1 VSLVAATGR
10 SRPRARLTG
19 VGTYLPERVLTNA
32 ELEEMVD
39 TSDEWIMSRTG
50 IRQRHIAADDLATTD
65 LAAEAVNDLLSR
77 TGTDPASVDLLIVA
91 TTTPDYV
98 FPPCAPMVGTTC
110 GMDHVAAYDTNAVC
124 SGFMY
129 GIAQATGMI
138 ESGIARRAVVVGAE
152 TLSRIIDWNDRATC
166 VLFADGAGAVMLEAD
181 DGEQGSG
188 VMGVELG
195 SDGSS
200 PADLWVP
207 AGGTR
212 TPRTDATPHA
222 DTCIQMNGR
231 EVFRFATRI
240 LVESSQRLLDE
251 AGMTMDDVD
260 LLVAHQAN
268 ERILDHASERMGIAR
283 EKVVMN
289 LDRVGNTSSA
299 SIPLA
304 MADARDR
311 GLLEEGAVV
320 LMVGFGAG
328 LTWGSVLVRWEPR
341 A

>member
-1 VSLVAATGR
+1 MAGADR
-10 SRPRARLTG
+10 ARPRARLTG
-19 VGTYLPERVLTNA
+19 VGGYVPERVLTNA

-39 TSDEWIMSRTG
+39 TSDEWIVSRTG
-50 IRQRHIAADDLATTD
+50 IRERRIAAPDQATTD
-65 LAAEAVNDLLSR
+65 LAAEAVRDLLRR
-77 TGTDPASVDLLIVA
+77 TGTDAGDVDLLIIA

-98 FPPCAPMVGTTC
+98 FPPCAPLVATMT
-110 GMDHVAAYDTNAVC
+110 GMDCPAAFDTNAVC

-138 ESGIARRAVVVGAE
+138 ESGMARCAVVVGAE
-152 TLSRIIDWNDRATC
+152 TLSRIIDWDDRATC

-181 DGEQGSG
+181 DGAPGTG
-188 VMGVELG
+188 VLGVELG
-195 SDGSS
+195 SDGTGRS
-200 PADLWVP
+200 DLCVP
-207 AGGTR
+207 AGGSR
-212 TPRTDATPHA
+212 TPITDDTPYA
-222 DTCIQMNGR
+222 DTRIQMNGR

-240 LVESSQRLLDE
+240 LVESPQRLLDA
-251 AGMTMDDVD
+251 AGLAMGDVD

-268 ERILDHASERMGIAR
+268 ERILDHASERMGIPR

-304 MADARDR
+304 LVDALDQ
-311 GLLEEGAVV
+311 GVLEEGAMVM
-320 LMVGFGAG
+320 MVGFGAG

>member
-1 VSLVAATGR
+1 MSLVAATGR
-10 SRPRARLTG
+10 TRPRARLTG
-19 VGTYLPERVLTNA
+19 VGTYVPERVLTNA

-39 TSDEWIMSRTG
+39 TSDEWIVSRTG
-50 IRQRHIAADDLATTD
+50 IRQRHIAADDQATTD
-65 LAAEAVNDLLSR
+65 LAAEAVNDLLERSA
-77 TGTDPASVDLLIVA
+77 TAPDQVDLLIVA
-91 TTTPDYV
+91 TSTPDYV
-98 FPPCAPMVGTTC
+98 FPPCAPMVGTMT

-124 SGFMY
+124 TGFMY

-138 ESGIARRAVVVGAE
+138 ESGIATRAVVVGAE
-152 TLSRIIDWNDRATC
+152 TLSRIIDWDDRATC
-166 VLFADGAGAVMLEAD
+166 VLFADGAGAVLLEAD
-181 DGEQGSG
+181 DGAQGSG

-207 AGGTR
+207 AGGARSPR
-212 TPRTDATPHA
+212 TPDTPRA

-240 LVESSQRLLDE
+240 LVESTQRLLAE
-251 AGMTMDDVD
+251 AGVSMDDVD

-283 EKVVMN
+283 QKVVMN

-304 MADARDR
+304 LADARDR
-311 GLLEEGAVV
+311 GMLDDGAVV

-328 LTWGSVLVRWEPR
+328 LTWGSVLARWEPR

>member
-1 VSLVAATGR
+1 MAAG
-10 SRPRARLTG
+10 SRARRRARLTG
-19 VGTYLPERVLTNA
+19 VGGYVPQNVMTNA
-32 ELEEMVD
+32 DLEAMVD
-39 TSDEWIMSRTG
+39 TTDEWIVTRTD
-50 IRQRHIAADDLATTD
+50 IRERRIAAEDQATTD
-65 LAAEAVNDLLSR
+65 LAVEAVRDLLRR
-77 TGTDPASVDLLIVA
+77 TGVDAADVDLLIVA

-98 FPPCAPMVGTTC
+98 YPPCAPMVGTMT
-110 GMDHVAAYDTNAVC
+110 GMQTVAAYDTNAVC

-129 GIAQATGMI
+129 GIAQATGMV
-138 ESGIARRAVVVGAE
+138 ESGIAKRAVVVGAE
-152 TLSRIIDWNDRATC
+152 TLSRVMNWEDRATC
-166 VLFADGAGAVMLEAD
+166 VLFADGAGAVMIEAD
-181 DGEQGSG
+181 DGEPGSG
-188 VMGVELG
+188 VVGFELG
-195 SDGSS
+195 SDGTGF
-200 PADLWVP
+200 ADLWIP

-212 TPRTDATPHA
+212 SPRTDDTPHA

-251 AGMTMDDVD
+251 AGLTIDDVD

-289 LDRVGNTSSA
+289 LDRLGNTSSA

-304 MADARDR
+304 LAEAVDTGMVK
-311 GLLEEGAVV
+311 EGALVM
-320 LMVGFGAG
+320 MVGFGAG

>member
-1 VSLVAATGR
+1 M
-10 SRPRARLTG
+10 PQ
-19 VGTYLPERVLTNA
+19 RVMTNA

-39 TSDEWIMSRTG
+39 TSDEWIVSRTG
-50 IRQRHIAADDLATTD
+50 IRERRIAADDQATTD
-65 LAAEAVNDLLSR
+65 LAAEAVRDLLRR
-77 TGTDPASVDLLIVA
+77 TGTDASDVDLLIVA
-91 TTTPDYV
+91 TTTPDYP
-98 FPPCAPMVGTTC
+98 FPPCAPIVGTMT

-129 GIAQATGMI
+129 GIAQATGMV

-152 TLSRIIDWNDRATC
+152 TLSRIIDWDDRATC

-181 DGEQGSG
+181 EGEQGSG

-200 PADLWVP
+200 PSDLWVP

-212 TPRTDATPHA
+212 TPRTDDTPRA
-222 DTCIQMNGR
+222 ESCIQMNGR

-240 LVESSQRLLDE
+240 LVESSNRLLTE
-251 AGMTMDDVD
+251 AGMTIDDVD
-260 LLVAHQAN
+260 LMVAHQAN

-304 MADARDR
+304 LADARDR
-311 GLLEEGAVV
+311 GMLEDGAVL

-341 A
+341 S

>member
-1 VSLVAATGR
+1 MSLVAATGR
-10 SRPRARLTG
+10 TRPRARLTG
-19 VGTYLPERVLTNA
+19 VGTYVPERVLTNA
-32 ELEEMVD
+32 ELEEMVE
-39 TSDEWIMSRTG
+39 TSDEWIVSRTG
-50 IRQRHIAADDLATTD
+50 IRERHIAADDQATTD
-65 LAAEAVNDLLSR
+65 LAAEAVLDLLER
-77 TGTDPASVDLLIVA
+77 TGTDPVDVDLLVVA

-98 FPPCAPMVGTTC
+98 FPPCAPLVGTKA
-110 GMDHVAAYDTNAVC
+110 GMDFVAAYDTNAVC

-152 TLSRIIDWNDRATC
+152 TLSRIIDWDDRATC

-181 DGEQGSG
+181 GGEQGSG

-200 PADLWVP
+200 PSDLWVP

-212 TPRTDATPHA
+212 TPRTDSTPRP

-251 AGMTMDDVD
+251 AGLTMDDVD

-268 ERILDHASERMGIAR
+268 ERILDHASERMGIPR

-304 MADARDR
+304 LADARDQ
-311 GLLEEGAVV
+311 GMLEEGALVM
-320 LMVGFGAG
+320 MVGFGAG

>member
-1 VSLVAATGR
+1 MAAG
-10 SRPRARLTG
+10 SRARRRARLTG
-19 VGTYLPERVLTNA
+19 VGGYVPQNVMTNA
-32 ELEEMVD
+32 DLEAMVD
-39 TSDEWIMSRTG
+39 TTDEWIVTRTG
-50 IRQRHIAADDLATTD
+50 IRERRIAAEDQATTD
-65 LAAEAVNDLLSR
+65 LAVEAVRDLLRR
-77 TGTDPASVDLLIVA
+77 TGVDAADVDLLIVA

-98 FPPCAPMVGTTC
+98 FPPCAPMVGTMT
-110 GMDHVAAYDTNAVC
+110 GMQTVAAYDTNAVC

-129 GIAQATGMI
+129 GIAQATGMV
-138 ESGIARRAVVVGAE
+138 ESGIAKRAVVVGAE
-152 TLSRIIDWNDRATC
+152 TLSRVMNWEDRATC
-166 VLFADGAGAVMLEAD
+166 VLFADGAGAVMIEAD
-181 DGEQGSG
+181 DGEPGSG
-188 VMGVELG
+188 VVGFELG
-195 SDGSS
+195 SDGTGF
-200 PADLWVP
+200 ADLWIP

-212 TPRTDATPHA
+212 TPRTGDTPRE
-222 DTCIQMNGR
+222 DICIQMNGR

-251 AGMTMDDVD
+251 AGLTIDDVD

-289 LDRVGNTSSA
+289 LDRLGNTSSA

-304 MADARDR
+304 LAEAVDTGMVK
-311 GLLEEGAVV
+311 EGALVM
-320 LMVGFGAG
+320 MVGFGAG

>member
-1 VSLVAATGR
+1 MAAPGR
-10 SRPRARLTG
+10 ARPRARLTG
-19 VGTYLPERVLTNA
+19 VGAYVPERVLTNA

-39 TSDEWIMSRTG
+39 TSDEWIVSRTG
-50 IRQRHIAADDLATTD
+50 IRERHIAAPEQATTD
-65 LAAEAVNDLLSR
+65 LAAAAVRDLLSR
-77 TGTDPASVDLLIVA
+77 TGTDAADIDLLIVA

-98 FPPCAPMVGTTC
+98 FPPCAPLVATMT
-110 GMDHVAAYDTNAVC
+110 GMDCPAAFDTNAVC

-129 GIAQATGMI
+129 GIAQATGMV

-152 TLSRIIDWNDRATC
+152 TLSRIIDWDDRATC
-166 VLFADGAGAVMLEAD
+166 VLFADGAGAVMIEAD
-181 DGEQGSG
+181 DGAPGSG
-188 VMGVELG
+188 VIGVELG
-195 SDGSS
+195 SDGTGRS
-200 PADLWVP
+200 DLCVP
-207 AGGTR
+207 AGGSR
-212 TPRTDATPHA
+212 APITDDTAYA
-222 DTCIQMNGR
+222 DTRIQMNGR

-240 LVESSQRLLDE
+240 LVESSSRLLDE
-251 AGMTMDDVD
+251 AGYTVDDID

-268 ERILDHASERMGIAR
+268 ERILDHASERMGIPR

-304 MADARDR
+304 LADALDS
-311 GLLEEGAVV
+311 GQLKEGSLVM
-320 LMVGFGAG
+320 MVGFGAG

>member
-1 VSLVAATGR
+1 MAGGSRA
-10 SRPRARLTG
+10 RPRARLTG
-19 VGTYLPERVLTNA
+19 VGGYVPERVLTNA

-39 TSDEWIMSRTG
+39 TSDEWIISRTG
-50 IRQRHIAADDLATTD
+50 IRERHIAADDQATTD
-65 LAAEAVNDLLSR
+65 LAAEAVRDLLRR
-77 TGTDPASVDLLIVA
+77 TGTDPSEIDLLVVA

-98 FPPCAPMVGTTC
+98 FPPCAPLVGTMT
-110 GMDHVAAYDTNAVC
+110 GMDSVAAYDTNAVC
-124 SGFMY
+124 TGLMY
-129 GIAQATGMI
+129 GMAQATGMV
-138 ESGIARRAVVVGAE
+138 ESGIARKAVVVGAE
-152 TLSRIIDWNDRATC
+152 TLSRIIDWEDRATC
-166 VLFADGAGAVMLEAD
+166 VLFADGAGAVLIEAD
-181 DGEQGSG
+181 DGEPGTG
-188 VMGVELG
+188 VVGVELG
-195 SDGSS
+195 SDGSGRN
-200 PADLWVP
+200 DLWVP

-212 TPRTDATPHA
+212 TPVTDDTPRA
-222 DTCIQMNGR
+222 DGCIQMNGR

-251 AGMTMDDVD
+251 AGLTIDDVD

-268 ERILDHASERMGIAR
+268 ERILEHASERMGIPR

-304 MADARDR
+304 MVDALDT
-311 GLLEEGAVV
+311 GQLTPGDLVM
-320 LMVGFGAG
+320 MVGFGAG

>member
-1 VSLVAATGR
+1 MAAG
-10 SRPRARLTG
+10 SRARRRARLTG
-19 VGTYLPERVLTNA
+19 VGGYVPQNVMTNA
-32 ELEEMVD
+32 DLEAMVD
-39 TSDEWIMSRTG
+39 TTDEWIVTRTG
-50 IRQRHIAADDLATTD
+50 IRERRIAAEDQATTD
-65 LAAEAVNDLLSR
+65 LAAEAVRDLLRR
-77 TGTDPASVDLLIVA
+77 TGVDAADVDLLIVA

-98 FPPCAPMVGTTC
+98 FPPCAPMVGTMT
-110 GMDHVAAYDTNAVC
+110 GMQTVAAYDTNAVC

-129 GIAQATGMI
+129 GIAQATGMV
-138 ESGIARRAVVVGAE
+138 ESGIATRAVVVGAE
-152 TLSRIIDWNDRATC
+152 TLSRVMNWEDRATC
-166 VLFADGAGAVMLEAD
+166 VLFADGAGAVMIEAD
-181 DGEQGSG
+181 DGEPGSG
-188 VMGVELG
+188 VVGFELG
-195 SDGSS
+195 SDGTGF
-200 PADLWVP
+200 ADLWIP

-212 TPRTDATPHA
+212 TPRNGDIPRE

-251 AGMTMDDVD
+251 AGLSIDDVD

-289 LDRVGNTSSA
+289 LDRLGNTSSA

-304 MADARDR
+304 LAEAVDTGMVK
-311 GLLEEGAVV
+311 EGALVM
-320 LMVGFGAG
+320 MVGFGAG